1 MEFILFIIILIYT
14 FTLSRRIGIL
24 EQKLKEQKPLHADE
38 SYTEPSSVMPSEY
51 KPTLAVPS
59 ITPIPVANQKSVSQA
74 YITPQ
79 SPADDRLIRFFKED
93 FLVKLGALLLLLAF
107 GWGVSY
113 AFTNNWIGPFG
124 RIALGLGAGLCVIS
138 FGTFWIRKNFHQAA
152 IFLVLGLG
160 VFNLTIFAA
169 RFIYHFW
176 NPAVA
181 LGLMFAAVAYVAAVS
196 VWQNSQN
203 LALACLL
210 FAGISPL
217 FTAGEPST
225 IGLFSYLLLFVLGV
239 IWVVY
244 LRMWHSLTFAALL
257 VISLYSA
264 PYLLGSVSGWELLFG
279 LVFAQIFGVIFFLFN
294 GLNIARGMAEVSREH
309 IYTGLGTGLFL
320 TAWVWIPSEGLS
332 ESLLLSLWALA
343 HFVAAGYFHFSRQN
357 LKAFYLYGSVGLLF
371 TAVATAILFDGNT
384 LTLAYTIETGLVVIL
399 AQLIVGR
406 AELTKHLCLLFVGPI
421 LLSVSSLV
429 SSSWNDRILQAD
441 FFVLGI
447 LMVTISAV
455 GLVLRNVERGVE
467 VPKLRQSANALI
479 SIGVGYA
486 FLIIMRCLS
495 VYYDQEVLTVAFI
508 VESGVAVLL
517 AHAIYNSRR
526 ATALFSY
533 ILGLSVL
540 ASIPSLTAD
549 TWNSGVFH
557 KDFFILIAF
566 IVTALLVGI
575 FLRNLNRR
583 EALVEVKFAYRTIIY
598 TAALYVLKLVWLV
611 SHAVVTSKDLAVTVS
626 LIIFTIFGLVVYV
639 YGRTKGI
646 QHYQYAGGIVLT
658 FVVGRLLLV
667 DVWRME
673 LLERFITFFMV
684 GVLLISTAFYG
695 RKK

>member
-1 MEFILFIIILIYT
+1 MEFILFFILLIYAVG
-14 FTLSRRIGIL
+14 LSRRIGIL
-24 EQKLKEQKPLHADE
+24 EQKLKEQKPLHVN
-38 SYTEPSSVMPSEY
+38 EPYKEQSAAIPSEY
-51 KPTLAVPS
+51 KPIVAA
-59 ITPIPVANQKSVSQA
+59 PISVTNQNSVSQDHVA
-74 YITPQ
+74 HS
-79 SPADDRLIRFFKED
+79 SPTNDRLIRFFKED

-113 AFTNNWIGPFG
+113 AFTNNWIGPVG
-124 RIALGLGAGLCVIS
+124 RIALGLGAGLGVIS

-181 LGLMFAAVAYVAAVS
+181 LSLMFVAVAYVAAIS

-264 PYLLGSVSGWELLFG
+264 PYLLDSVSGWELLFG
-279 LVFAQIFGVIFFLFN
+279 LVFAQVFGVIFFLFN
-294 GLNIARGMAEVSREH
+294 GLNIARGIAEVSREH

-343 HFVAAGYFHFSRQN
+343 HFVAAGYFYFSKKN
-357 LKAFYLYGSVGLLF
+357 LKAFYLYGAVGLLF
-371 TAVATAILFDGNT
+371 TAVATAIFFDGHA
-384 LTLAYTIETGLVVIL
+384 LTIAYTVETGLVVLL

-406 AELTKHLCLLFVGPI
+406 AELTKRSCFLFVGPI
-421 LLSVSSLV
+421 MLSVSSFF
-429 SSSWNDRILQAD
+429 SSTWNERILQTD
-441 FFVLGI
+441 FFVLMI
-447 LMVTISAV
+447 FMVTVSLV
-455 GLVLRNVERGVE
+455 GLVLRSLERVVEA
-467 VPKLRQSANALI
+467 PKLRQCANALI
-479 SIGVGYA
+479 SIAVAYT
-486 FLIIMRCLS
+486 FLIIIRSLG

-508 VESGVAVLL
+508 VESGVVVFL

-526 ATALFSY
+526 GTALFSY
-533 ILGLSVL
+533 LLGLSVL
-540 ASIPSLTAD
+540 ASSPSLTAS
-549 TWNSGVFH
+549 TWNSGVIH
-557 KDFFILIAF
+557 KDFFVLVSF
-566 IVTALLVGI
+566 IGTALLVGI
-575 FLRNLNRR
+575 FLRNLNRS
-583 EALVEVKFAYRTIIY
+583 EALADVKFAYRTIIY

-611 SHAVVTSKDLAVTVS
+611 SHDVITSKDLAVTVS
-626 LIIFTIFGLVVYV
+626 LIVFTIFGLVLYV

-646 QHYQYAGGIVLT
+646 LHYQYAGGVVLA

-673 LLERFITFFMV
+673 LLERFVTFFMV